1 MFNKKKDLYCGF
13 FLVFFLYTIVG
24 WAWPSV
30 ETDVEDRFSKKML
43 NSIITKVR
51 KVFGLKFHSIIKIYI
66 DCSIYVFLYIIH
78 VHIRHCRTTHSHCV
92 QQKKSNQAV
101 EPGLFCLF
109 SNTLVGWGRP
119 QISICFNARWC
130 EAKCFPAHVRTNS
143 VKMGLNWKRGL
154 FGTQRYQD

>member
-51 KVFGLKFHSIIKIYI
+51 KVFGLKCQAIIKIYI
-66 DCSIYVFLYIIH
+66 DCSIYVFLYITH

-101 EPGLFCLF
+101 DCFVFFQTHSLAEDDHRLAYVSTPADVKPSVSQLMLELIQ
-109 SNTLVGWGRP
+109 SRWAWTGRGDC
-119 QISICFNARWC
+119 S
-130 EAKCFPAHVRTNS
+130 AHNGTRT
-143 VKMGLNWKRGL
+143 K
-154 FGTQRYQD
+154 